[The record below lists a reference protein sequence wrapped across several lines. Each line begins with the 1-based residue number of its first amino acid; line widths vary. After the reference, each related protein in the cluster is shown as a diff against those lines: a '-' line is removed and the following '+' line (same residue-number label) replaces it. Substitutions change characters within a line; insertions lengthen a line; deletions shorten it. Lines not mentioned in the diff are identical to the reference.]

1 MASDKLRHGMAE
13 KRCALDCTV
22 SVVINWKCLLTHL
35 FNQWQLCPDNSVATA
50 AHPQQRERVVLTKII
65 WGWKAHFLNDGRYQ
79 PTFTFTLLWQFFYC
93 LWFHF
98 VVSRYTCPFVEK
110 FSIDIETYYKPDTGN
125 QADVF
130 NLSAAEK
137 RQRTIGERTWY
148 WSWTMIKT

>member
-1 MASDKLRHGMAE
+1 MATETWKCWKEMCPWLHCQDSNRLQVPADTSIQSVTALSRHLRCN
-13 KRCALDCTV
+13 RCA
-22 SVVINWKCLLTHL
+22 S
-35 FNQWQLCPDNSVATA
+35 SA
-50 AHPQQRERVVLTKII
+50 ERVVLNKII

-79 PTFTFTLLWQFFYC
+79 PTFTFILLWQFFYS

-98 VVSRYTCPFVEK
+98 VVCRYTCPFVEK

-148 WSWTMIKT
+148 WSWTIIKT